1 MGFQK
6 IWKESRDR
14 PLPFFGLC
22 FPIREMGGAGGMQ
35 ANAGDRDTPRQVWG
49 GQGWWV
55 GAEIRKF
62 LDRCT
67 GNVSLKKDRQTH
79 VHLMSPK
86 APISHRAWAPPQ
98 APFTLTMGG
107 GLCFPV
113 CLCHQMRGAGK
124 FHVAV
129 HLSPWHVLSAQA
141 GQTDL

>member
-107 GLCFPV
+107 GAMFS
-113 CLCHQMRGAGK
+113 CLSLPSNEGGREVPCRRPPQPLAC
-124 FHVAV
+124 
-129 HLSPWHVLSAQA
+129 AQCPSR
-141 GQTDL
+141 TD